1 MASLIKFK
9 LKHCT
14 VFLHYLTSLF
24 EEYGKGKARLPKS
37 QTTMSLPATM
47 HQTRAARR
55 HVHSS
60 RQLSLP
66 PLAEHAE
73 TEPLIVES
81 PSPPPPP
88 QNDKELEE
96 SSIYHEI
103 VSESRPIGLE
113 KGFVCYCAGVE
124 CVFEMILYR
133 YKHKQEREEMDHES
147 VV

>member
-14 VFLHYLTSLF
+14 VFLYYLTSLF

-37 QTTMSLPATM
+37 QTTMSLPATT
-47 HQTRAARR
+47 HQTGAARR
-55 HVHSS
+55 HTHSS
-60 RQLSLP
+60 RQLSLQ
-66 PLAEHAE
+66 PLAE

-88 QNDKELEE
+88 PPQNGNELEE